1 MAFNKYQTSIE
12 DLHLEDYPQEVVEEF
27 YDALNSVQYIKNLVS
42 DKRPL
47 MSELPRDEQGR
58 AIIDLANPPIFE
70 NVDYFRQTALKF
82 KKDGKFTDL
91 RPNANPNSE
100 YGKWMKQEVE
110 RCWYGMTREEDGA
123 WVNGDMYFYL
133 NYVPIVQT
141 LIIEG
146 TQMADR
152 IVDFPE
158 FWEGI
163 WWRSIYIEMARKNGR
178 HAAEIA
184 KRGASKSYFVAS
196 ILAKLFTIGENK
208 NTSKR
213 VRGMVMAY
221 QKEYLVKDGTLN
233 KFEEMKDF
241 LAENTQWPY
250 KTLTSSLDKMQWVMG
265 YKDLETN
272 AKKGTGNEIIGI
284 SAKDDPDKGRGKR
297 SSKIIIEE
305 FGNFPKITDTYR
317 VMLPSVQEGDIA
329 FGQMIL
335 IGCVCA
341 GTKVYTADGTEVPI
355 ENLYQHDG
363 ILGYDLNTD
372 SISIEPITYMKK
384 PCLKPCVRIKTKNR
398 ILECSIDHP
407 ILTRTVHS
415 KRIVD
420 YKVGNNRTFNYEYSF
435 VEAGKLTGKNNQGIV
450 VCEAPRLNFGNI
462 NLEDPYLI
470 GLLIGDGSYGFNK
483 TPVLSNCDEDILKY
497 VENKYNC
504 VTEKS
509 KLTKDNKLY
518 KEIRIKGICKML
530 RKCGI
535 YGQTKANKRLPLN
548 YKYLSQD
555 SASKLL
561 AGLFDTDGSI
571 PVIKKKYGIIT
582 LTSSS
587 NEMLQQVQELLIKFG
602 IKSNIS
608 EINAKI
614 TEGRKDKNNWFTLHI
629 VGRGNILRF
638 KKYIPIKVKYK
649 IKNLDV
655 FCEHYND
662 SYNYTNNTVVEKIIS
677 VEDIGM
683 QEVYNLTAGN
693 THTYLAN
700 DIITHNTGGSE
711 GADFAGAMEII
722 YNPLG
727 YNIQPVQNVYDKAQ
741 QGKSQCIFFFSA
753 CVNRKGCYNHDGISD
768 ITKALL
774 EICHNRYIVKYNTSD
789 PMALTRTKAENPIT
803 LQEAIMKRDGS
814 MFPVAQL
821 VDRIDQLKQN
831 HSEYDDVYV
840 GELTLKSDG
849 TVGFKPTNDQ
859 PIRFFPHNNNKLKG
873 AIEIFEMPQKDQ
885 NDKVFGNRY
894 ILSCDP
900 YDDDTSQTLSLG
912 SVFVLDLWQ
921 DKIVAEYT
929 GRPQFAD
936 EFYEI
941 ARRMCIFYNGKMNYE
956 NNKKGIFAYF
966 KQMNSLYLLTQTFE
980 YLKDRDD
987 TKNQLIGNKAW
998 GTPATEGINYYGR
1011 TLLRD
1016 WLLKPFTEIHKEGNE
1031 DVEVTIPNLMR
1042 IRNLALL
1049 IELSQWNPD
1058 GNFDRVS
1065 SMIMMMLYRQDRM
1078 IVMGGDLTGKKQQQ
1092 ARKDYIGNDDYFT
1105 RNYDNRFNVTIQ
1117 FNESN

>member
-42 DKRPL
+42 EKRPL
-47 MSELPRDEQGR
+47 MSELPRDDNGR

-70 NVDYFRQTALKF
+70 DVDYFRQTALTF
-82 KKDGKFTDL
+82 KKLGKFTEL

-100 YGKWMKQEVE
+100 YGKWMKQEVD
-110 RCWYGMTREEDGA
+110 RCWYGMVRPEDGA

-158 FWEGI
+158 FWEGV
-163 WWRSIYIEMARKNGR
+163 WWRSIYIEAARKNGR

-184 KRGASKSYFVAS
+184 KRGASKSYFVAA

-335 IGCVCA
+335 IG
-341 GTKVYTADGTEVPI
+341 
-355 ENLYQHDG
+355 
-363 ILGYDLNTD
+363 
-372 SISIEPITYMKK
+372 
-384 PCLKPCVRIKTKNR
+384 
-398 ILECSIDHP
+398 
-407 ILTRTVHS
+407 
-415 KRIVD
+415 
-420 YKVGNNRTFNYEYSF
+420 
-435 VEAGKLTGKNNQGIV
+435 
-450 VCEAPRLNFGNI
+450 
-462 NLEDPYLI
+462 
-470 GLLIGDGSYGFNK
+470 
-483 TPVLSNCDEDILKY
+483 
-497 VENKYNC
+497 
-504 VTEKS
+504 
-509 KLTKDNKLY
+509 
-518 KEIRIKGICKML
+518 
-530 RKCGI
+530 
-535 YGQTKANKRLPLN
+535 
-548 YKYLSQD
+548 
-555 SASKLL
+555 
-561 AGLFDTDGSI
+561 
-571 PVIKKKYGIIT
+571 
-582 LTSSS
+582 
-587 NEMLQQVQELLIKFG
+587 
-602 IKSNIS
+602 
-608 EINAKI
+608 
-614 TEGRKDKNNWFTLHI
+614 
-629 VGRGNILRF
+629 
-638 KKYIPIKVKYK
+638 
-649 IKNLDV
+649 
-655 FCEHYND
+655 
-662 SYNYTNNTVVEKIIS
+662 
-677 VEDIGM
+677 
-683 QEVYNLTAGN
+683 
-693 THTYLAN
+693 
-700 DIITHNTGGSE
+700 TGGSE

-849 TVGFKPTNDQ
+849 SVGFKPTNDQ

-885 NDKVFGNRY
+885 DDKVFNNRY

-912 SVFVLDLWQ
+912 SVFVLDLWN
-921 DKIVAEYT
+921 DMIVAEYT

-936 EFYEI
+936 EFYEV
-941 ARRMCIFYNGKMNYE
+941 ARRLCIFYNGKMNYE

-980 YLKDRDD
+980 FIKDRDD
-987 TKNQLIGNKAW
+987 TRSQLIGNKAW

-1016 WLLKPFTEIHKEGNE
+1016 WLLKPVTEIRKEGNE
-1031 DVEVTIPNLMR
+1031 EVEVTVPNLMR

-1049 IELSQWNPD
+1049 IELSQWNQD

-1065 SMIMMMLYRQDRM
+1065 SMGMMMLYRQDRM
-1078 IVMGGDLTGKKQQQ
+1078 IVMGGDLTGRKQQQ
-1092 ARKDYIGNDDYFT
+1092 ARKDYIGNDEYFI
-1105 RNYDNRFNVTIQ
+1105 RNYDQRFDVSIQ
-1117 FNESN
+1117 IKETN

>member
-110 RCWYGMTREEDGA
+110 RCWYGMTRPEDGA

-133 NYVPIVQT
+133 HYVPIVQT

-196 ILAKLFTIGENK
+196 ILAKLFTIGENR

-213 VRGMVMAY
+213 VRGMDMAY

-335 IGCVCA
+335 IG
-341 GTKVYTADGTEVPI
+341 
-355 ENLYQHDG
+355 
-363 ILGYDLNTD
+363 
-372 SISIEPITYMKK
+372 
-384 PCLKPCVRIKTKNR
+384 
-398 ILECSIDHP
+398 
-407 ILTRTVHS
+407 
-415 KRIVD
+415 
-420 YKVGNNRTFNYEYSF
+420 
-435 VEAGKLTGKNNQGIV
+435 
-450 VCEAPRLNFGNI
+450 
-462 NLEDPYLI
+462 
-470 GLLIGDGSYGFNK
+470 
-483 TPVLSNCDEDILKY
+483 
-497 VENKYNC
+497 
-504 VTEKS
+504 
-509 KLTKDNKLY
+509 
-518 KEIRIKGICKML
+518 
-530 RKCGI
+530 
-535 YGQTKANKRLPLN
+535 
-548 YKYLSQD
+548 
-555 SASKLL
+555 
-561 AGLFDTDGSI
+561 
-571 PVIKKKYGIIT
+571 
-582 LTSSS
+582 
-587 NEMLQQVQELLIKFG
+587 
-602 IKSNIS
+602 
-608 EINAKI
+608 
-614 TEGRKDKNNWFTLHI
+614 
-629 VGRGNILRF
+629 
-638 KKYIPIKVKYK
+638 
-649 IKNLDV
+649 
-655 FCEHYND
+655 
-662 SYNYTNNTVVEKIIS
+662 
-677 VEDIGM
+677 
-683 QEVYNLTAGN
+683 
-693 THTYLAN
+693 
-700 DIITHNTGGSE
+700 TGGSE

-840 GELTLKSDG
+840 GELILKNDG

-885 NDKVFGNRY
+885 NDKVFSNRY

-1105 RNYDNRFNVTIQ
+1105 RNYDSRFNITIQ

>member
-42 DKRPL
+42 EKRPL

-110 RCWYGMTREEDGA
+110 RCWYGMVRPEDGA

-163 WWRSIYIEMARKNGR
+163 WWRSIYIEMARKHGR

-196 ILAKLFTIGENK
+196 ILAKLFTIGENR

-335 IGCVCA
+335 IG
-341 GTKVYTADGTEVPI
+341 
-355 ENLYQHDG
+355 
-363 ILGYDLNTD
+363 
-372 SISIEPITYMKK
+372 
-384 PCLKPCVRIKTKNR
+384 
-398 ILECSIDHP
+398 
-407 ILTRTVHS
+407 
-415 KRIVD
+415 
-420 YKVGNNRTFNYEYSF
+420 
-435 VEAGKLTGKNNQGIV
+435 
-450 VCEAPRLNFGNI
+450 
-462 NLEDPYLI
+462 
-470 GLLIGDGSYGFNK
+470 
-483 TPVLSNCDEDILKY
+483 
-497 VENKYNC
+497 
-504 VTEKS
+504 
-509 KLTKDNKLY
+509 
-518 KEIRIKGICKML
+518 
-530 RKCGI
+530 
-535 YGQTKANKRLPLN
+535 
-548 YKYLSQD
+548 
-555 SASKLL
+555 
-561 AGLFDTDGSI
+561 
-571 PVIKKKYGIIT
+571 
-582 LTSSS
+582 
-587 NEMLQQVQELLIKFG
+587 
-602 IKSNIS
+602 
-608 EINAKI
+608 
-614 TEGRKDKNNWFTLHI
+614 
-629 VGRGNILRF
+629 
-638 KKYIPIKVKYK
+638 
-649 IKNLDV
+649 
-655 FCEHYND
+655 
-662 SYNYTNNTVVEKIIS
+662 
-677 VEDIGM
+677 
-683 QEVYNLTAGN
+683 
-693 THTYLAN
+693 
-700 DIITHNTGGSE
+700 TGGSE

-768 ITKALL
+768 VTKALL
-774 EICHNRYIVKYNTSD
+774 EICYNRYIVKYNTSD

-831 HSEYDDVYV
+831 HNEYDDVYV
-840 GELTLKSDG
+840 GELTLNNDG

-885 NDKVFGNRY
+885 NDKVFSGRY

-1016 WLLKPFTEIHKEGNE
+1016 WLLKPFTEVRKEGNE
-1031 DVEVTIPNLMR
+1031 EVEVTIPNLMR

-1105 RNYDNRFNVTIQ
+1105 RNYDSRFNVTIQ

>member
-70 NVDYFRQTALKF
+70 DVDYFRQTALKF
-82 KKDGKFTDL
+82 KRDGKFTDL

-110 RCWYGMTREEDGA
+110 RCWYGMTRQEDGA

-297 SSKIIIEE
+297 PQPIDTQIITPNGIKLLGDLNIGDYVYDVHGNPVKVIDIQDYDSGDIYKMTLKDGRVTYAEGDHLFPIIYRSAGKLKQNLRQIKTLANNTRWINGKGETTLKFSLPKNECVKFNKQELPIDPYVLGLYLGDGCYKRGSKNYINLTMLRSDIDSIEKYIPYPIYKSKYRDITHHILINEATNKLDDLGLKEKKSFDKFIPKCYLYNSEENRIKLLNGLLDTDGSCTKDCGVIEYVSKSEQLSSDFLFLCRSLGFNCSRHLKIINGDVYYRCYLYSSDNRLFNLQRKKNNLKRKNPAYEKRCQIDTVEFDRIDKCRCITIDNKDGLYLTNDFIVTHNSSKIIIEE

-335 IGCVCA
+335 IG
-341 GTKVYTADGTEVPI
+341 
-355 ENLYQHDG
+355 
-363 ILGYDLNTD
+363 
-372 SISIEPITYMKK
+372 
-384 PCLKPCVRIKTKNR
+384 
-398 ILECSIDHP
+398 
-407 ILTRTVHS
+407 
-415 KRIVD
+415 
-420 YKVGNNRTFNYEYSF
+420 
-435 VEAGKLTGKNNQGIV
+435 
-450 VCEAPRLNFGNI
+450 
-462 NLEDPYLI
+462 
-470 GLLIGDGSYGFNK
+470 
-483 TPVLSNCDEDILKY
+483 
-497 VENKYNC
+497 
-504 VTEKS
+504 
-509 KLTKDNKLY
+509 
-518 KEIRIKGICKML
+518 
-530 RKCGI
+530 
-535 YGQTKANKRLPLN
+535 
-548 YKYLSQD
+548 
-555 SASKLL
+555 
-561 AGLFDTDGSI
+561 
-571 PVIKKKYGIIT
+571 
-582 LTSSS
+582 
-587 NEMLQQVQELLIKFG
+587 
-602 IKSNIS
+602 
-608 EINAKI
+608 
-614 TEGRKDKNNWFTLHI
+614 
-629 VGRGNILRF
+629 
-638 KKYIPIKVKYK
+638 
-649 IKNLDV
+649 
-655 FCEHYND
+655 
-662 SYNYTNNTVVEKIIS
+662 
-677 VEDIGM
+677 
-683 QEVYNLTAGN
+683 
-693 THTYLAN
+693 
-700 DIITHNTGGSE
+700 TGGSE

-840 GELTLKSDG
+840 GELILKSDG

-885 NDKVFGNRY
+885 NDKVFSNRY

-1105 RNYDNRFNVTIQ
+1105 RNYDNRFNITIQ

>member
-42 DKRPL
+42 EKRPL

-110 RCWYGMTREEDGA
+110 RCWYGMVRPEDGA

-163 WWRSIYIEMARKNGR
+163 WWRSIYIEIARKHGR

-196 ILAKLFTIGENK
+196 ILAKLFTIGENR

-335 IGCVCA
+335 IG
-341 GTKVYTADGTEVPI
+341 
-355 ENLYQHDG
+355 
-363 ILGYDLNTD
+363 
-372 SISIEPITYMKK
+372 
-384 PCLKPCVRIKTKNR
+384 
-398 ILECSIDHP
+398 
-407 ILTRTVHS
+407 
-415 KRIVD
+415 
-420 YKVGNNRTFNYEYSF
+420 
-435 VEAGKLTGKNNQGIV
+435 
-450 VCEAPRLNFGNI
+450 
-462 NLEDPYLI
+462 
-470 GLLIGDGSYGFNK
+470 
-483 TPVLSNCDEDILKY
+483 
-497 VENKYNC
+497 
-504 VTEKS
+504 
-509 KLTKDNKLY
+509 
-518 KEIRIKGICKML
+518 
-530 RKCGI
+530 
-535 YGQTKANKRLPLN
+535 
-548 YKYLSQD
+548 
-555 SASKLL
+555 
-561 AGLFDTDGSI
+561 
-571 PVIKKKYGIIT
+571 
-582 LTSSS
+582 
-587 NEMLQQVQELLIKFG
+587 
-602 IKSNIS
+602 
-608 EINAKI
+608 
-614 TEGRKDKNNWFTLHI
+614 
-629 VGRGNILRF
+629 
-638 KKYIPIKVKYK
+638 
-649 IKNLDV
+649 
-655 FCEHYND
+655 
-662 SYNYTNNTVVEKIIS
+662 
-677 VEDIGM
+677 
-683 QEVYNLTAGN
+683 
-693 THTYLAN
+693 
-700 DIITHNTGGSE
+700 TGGSE

-768 ITKALL
+768 VTKALL
-774 EICHNRYIVKYNTSD
+774 EICYNRYIVKYNTSD

-831 HSEYDDVYV
+831 HNEYDDVYV
-840 GELTLKSDG
+840 GELTLNNDG

-885 NDKVFGNRY
+885 NDKVFSGRY

-1016 WLLKPFTEIHKEGNE
+1016 WLLKPFTEVRKEGNE
-1031 DVEVTIPNLMR
+1031 EVEVTIPNLMR

-1105 RNYDNRFNVTIQ
+1105 RNYDSRFNVTIQ